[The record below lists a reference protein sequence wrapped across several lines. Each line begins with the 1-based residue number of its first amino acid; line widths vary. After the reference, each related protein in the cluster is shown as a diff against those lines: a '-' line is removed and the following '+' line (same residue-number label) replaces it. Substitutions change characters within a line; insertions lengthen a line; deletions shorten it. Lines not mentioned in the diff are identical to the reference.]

1 MRSAPMDNA
10 RLLHAG
16 VPVGSG
22 RNHRPEKEDT
32 MILFLVLL
40 AFAIV
45 LAIIGAAVE
54 GMQYLLAIAV
64 LLLIADVGYLAVR
77 SALRRRQAGD

>member
-10 RLLHAG
+10 RLLHAV
-16 VPVGSG
+16 VPVVSG
-22 RNHRPEKEDT
+22 RNHRPKKEDT
-32 MILFLVLL
+32 MILLLVLL

-77 SALRRRQAGD
+77 SALRRRQAG

>member
-1 MRSAPMDNA
+1 M
-10 RLLHAG
+10 
-16 VPVGSG
+16 
-22 RNHRPEKEDT
+22 EDT

-45 LAIIGAAVE
+45 LAIIGAAVA

-64 LLLIADVGYLAVR
+64 LVLIADVGYLAVR
-77 SALRRRQAGD
+77 SALRRRQAG